1 MLPLSRGR
9 QGRSLAATA
18 SLVCVCLSL
27 SFSTYLSIYLS
38 IHTSLPSRGT
48 AVSYKRLKRILGKIE
63 VQQNKAKRAAERE
76 RERLALDEERQTA
89 QVLTNGASSIN
100 AAAGL
105 AHGRDANASPMSMDA
120 TPVGSLPQPL
130 TLTRQ
135 VAASKY
141 TSPLLRSY
149 GSSERSAT
157 PPPPQ
162 QAPAGYSVLID
173 GGDRAGVPFSGASRS
188 SSPVPAFAS
197 SSTSVPAGIWST
209 PPLGQAYAYNT
220 GDGSSQFS
228 TPSLAGVGAGDAR
241 PEFFQVIE
249 DDIRRINKFYRE
261 RVQALLAEVQG
272 FQVRQSLPCPAYL
285 LVVDPRLSPCLG
297 FS

>member
-1 MLPLSRGR
+1 MQSFIQCSLSRAR
-9 QGRSLAATA
+9 ATGPP
-18 SLVCVCLSL
+18 LICCLCVSCVHAC
-27 SFSTYLSIYLS
+27 LSIYLP
-38 IHTSLPSRGT
+38 IHTSLSSPDSP
-48 AVSYKRLKRILGKIE
+48 VSYKRLKRILGKIE

-100 AAAGL
+100 AATGL

-130 TLTRQ
+130 SLTRQ

-157 PPPPQ
+157 PPPQ
-162 QAPAGYSVLID
+162 LAPAGYTVLID
-173 GGDRAGVPFSGASRS
+173 GGDRAGAPFSGASRS

-197 SSTSVPAGIWST
+197 ASTNVPAGIWST

-220 GDGSSQFS
+220 GDGGSQFS

-272 FQVRQSLPCPAYL
+272 FQVRRSLPCL
-285 LVVDPRLSPCLG
+285 FHLGVDLQCA
-297 FS
+297 F